1 MSNYVFKLY
10 IAGKTPHSQTAVT
23 NLQHICQE
31 YLGTAYELT
40 VIDVLQHPQL
50 AEEAKILATPT
61 LVKESPAPIRW
72 IIGDLSEKTAVLA
85 ALGLPFRT
93 ISERQNV

>member
-1 MSNYVFKLY
+1 MSSYVFKLY
-10 IAGKTPHSQTAVT
+10 IAGTTPNSQAAVA

-31 YLGTAYELT
+31 HLGTAYELT
-40 VIDVLQHPQL
+40 IIDVLQHPQL

-61 LVKESPAPIRW
+61 LVKESPVPIRW
-72 IIGDLSEKTAVLA
+72 IIGDLSEKRAVLA

-93 ISERQNV
+93 TSEK